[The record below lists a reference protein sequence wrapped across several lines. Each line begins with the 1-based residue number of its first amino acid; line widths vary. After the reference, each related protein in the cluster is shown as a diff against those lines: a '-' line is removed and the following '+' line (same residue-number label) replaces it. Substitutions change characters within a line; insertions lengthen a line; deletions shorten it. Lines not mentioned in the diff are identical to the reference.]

1 MKRSIVNATG
11 APQPAGGYA
20 QAIAVE
26 GAQRL
31 LFISG
36 QIPVGADGIVPSDFS
51 SQATIVWANVDAQLK
66 AAGMTKD
73 NLIKATIFLA
83 DRKYAM
89 DNRDARA
96 AYLGDRQIGLTV
108 IIAGIFDTS
117 WLLEIEATAAA

>member
-51 SQATIVWANVDAQLK
+51 SQAAIVWANVDAQLK